1 MNNRLYCTFVEPNEI
16 NEISKKIQSS
26 YKVLF
31 DKIFVLESLDGEKVM
46 LTYNVDLGNS
56 NGEFAI
62 GNTILVHRKKQT
74 NTLYTINALNEL
86 IKSLNNGVLDKSY
99 SINWDDYKNC
109 ILLVQAD
116 GYKKI
121 KKENHK
127 EMTKAKLFNYL
138 IQSKE
143 TDQNMYTLSVIHT
156 ALKKFKTKIVLY
168 NYDAFVFDFCDV
180 EYDGLFKTLEHIV
193 SDEYPISIKKG
204 NHYGALYEI

>member
-1 MNNRLYCTFVEPNEI
+1 MNNRLYCTFVEHNEVK
-16 NEISKKIQSS
+16 EVSERIQSS

-62 GNTILVHRKKQT
+62 GNTILVQRKKQT

-99 SINWDDYKNC
+99 SINWDDYRNC
-109 ILLVQAD
+109 ILLVQVD

-121 KKENHK
+121 
-127 EMTKAKLFNYL
+127 
-138 IQSKE
+138 
-143 TDQNMYTLSVIHT
+143 D
-156 ALKKFKTKIVLY
+156 TKI
-168 NYDAFVFDFCDV
+168 
-180 EYDGLFKTLEHIV
+180 K
-193 SDEYPISIKKG
+193 
-204 NHYGALYEI
+204 EIINLS